1 MTTANTTSDHATRST
16 RASRLARALPV
27 PAGAG
32 LARMLVER
40 NARAF
45 KHFWVTII
53 SGFFEPVFY
62 LFALGVGLGTLIGRI
77 EVSGLVVDYAVFVAP
92 ALLAA
97 SAMNGAVFDSTFNV
111 FFKLK
116 YAKLYDAVLATP
128 MGPRDVAVGEVAS
141 ALIRGLM
148 YSTAFLAVAT
158 AAGYVQSWWAVLAI
172 PAATL
177 IGFAFASVGMA
188 VATLMRTW
196 QDFDYVQ
203 LAILPMFLFSAT
215 FFPLSTYPD
224 AIQWVVQ
231 ATPLY
236 HGVALI
242 RELMLGQIGAPILV
256 HVAYL
261 TVMGLVG
268 AFFAARR
275 VERLLLT

>member
-1 MTTANTTSDHATRST
+1 MSPGNATTDAAARST
-16 RASRLARALPV
+16 IASRLARALPV

-45 KHFWVTII
+45 KHYWVTII
-53 SGFFEPVFY
+53 TGFFEPVFY

-77 EVSGLVVDYAVFVAP
+77 QFGDLMVDYAVFVAP

-97 SAMNGAVFDSTFNV
+97 SAMNGAIFDSAFNV

-172 PAATL
+172 PASTL
-177 IGFAFASVGMA
+177 IGFAFAAVGMA

-215 FFPLSTYPD
+215 FFPLARYPE

-236 HGVALI
+236 HGVALV
-242 RELMLGQIGAPILV
+242 RELMLGQIGATVLV

-261 TVMGLVG
+261 TAMGLVG